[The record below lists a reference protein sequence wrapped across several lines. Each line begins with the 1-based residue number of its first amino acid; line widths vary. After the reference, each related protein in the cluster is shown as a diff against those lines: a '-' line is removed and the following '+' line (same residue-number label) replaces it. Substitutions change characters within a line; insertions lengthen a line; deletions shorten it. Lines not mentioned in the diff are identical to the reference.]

1 MDNKTFNAM
10 SNIKNIE
17 KFLRDALLRVKDKDG
32 TFDASLLDNI
42 PDDEY
47 DYPEFENQLMEI
59 ELSLNDFYP
68 ETPYF
73 GYLMSMIAKIK
84 EVYGIDGDNIDE
96 LFLNPDNETS
106 LEFPAEHLTGEDH
119 DFEENEDDCLDYI
132 LES

>member
-1 MDNKTFNAM
+1 M

-17 KFLRDALLRVKDKDG
+17 KFLRDALLRVKNEDD

-42 PDDEY
+42 PDDEC

-73 GYLMSMIAKIK
+73 GYLMTMIAKIK
-84 EVYGIDGDNIDE
+84 EVYSIDEENIDE
-96 LFLNPDNETS
+96 LFLNPDEETP
-106 LEFPAEHLTGEDH
+106 LEFPAEELTGEDH